1 MTTPGQAAS
10 NKEIVRRLY
19 GYIQDNRTT
28 EFASVVSA
36 MHTDHSN
43 GRNGPSGFIVAA
55 ENLHKA
61 YSSFEIEL
69 TSVIADGDLVV
80 VQWRE
85 SGVHTGPFFNLLPT
99 HKPFEAAGLNMYRV
113 VDGMIVDSWIAVDP
127 RTIRAQ
133 QVAQRALRDDEVGN
147 RAQLP

>member
-1 MTTPGQAAS
+1 VAKENDVTAPGQTAS

-36 MHTDHSN
+36 KHTDHSN
-43 GRNGPSGFIVAA
+43 GRNGPSGFVSAA

-61 YSSFEIEL
+61 YSNFEIEL
-69 TSVIADGDLVV
+69 AAVIADGDLVA

-85 SGVHTGPFFNLLPT
+85 RGGVHTGPFFNLMPP
-99 HKPFEAAGLNMYRV
+99 HKPFEATEHVSHR
-113 VDGMIVDSWIAVDP
+113 
-127 RTIRAQ
+127 
-133 QVAQRALRDDEVGN
+133 
-147 RAQLP
+147 